1 MSSINNTIKNK
12 LDDLK
17 SSGTIKGYL
26 IEKIDINSDVCK
38 VLAIELNKE
47 IMKYHRT
54 RTTRFSSRVYDPA
67 GSYKNHLRKMIVT
80 SMENNG
86 ILIDDEM
93 KKLPIKVELVVG
105 TKPVKSGNSIVKIAL
120 MLAGKV
126 FKTKTPDV
134 DNYQKTCFDTLNG
147 VLFEDD
153 RQIVEA
159 NVKKVYSKED
169 FTHIIIHYY
178 RDMSEYKGTAKELL
192 SQGIIT
198 EEELELA
205 RTIKKG

>member
-1 MSSINNTIKNK
+1 
-12 LDDLK
+12 
-17 SSGTIKGYL
+17 
-26 IEKIDINSDVCK
+26 
-38 VLAIELNKE
+38 
-47 IMKYHRT
+47 MKYHRT
-54 RTTRFSSRVYDPA
+54 RTTRFRSRVYDPA
-67 GSYKNHLRKMIVT
+67 GSYKNHLRKMIIT

-93 KKLPIKVELVVG
+93 KKLPVKVELIVG
-105 TKPVKSGNSIVKIAL
+105 TKPVKSGNSINKIAL

-159 NVKKVYSKED
+159 NVKKVYSKEE
-169 FTHIIIHYY
+169 FTNIIVHYY